1 MRLLVLEAC
10 QSPQSIPSE
19 RKKASTDIDSFQ
31 PSSNVNKPLM
41 LTSALPLSCAFII
54 YYLYNQMNKIRIQ
67 NKDYCD
73 TLTASMG
80 TGGGNVP
87 IYQKELRIRKLTPLE
102 VWRLMGFDDEDVD
115 KASQV
120 NSNTQ
125 LYKQAGN
132 SIVVNVLEAIFKNL
146 II

>member
-10 QSPQSIPSE
+10 QSPQSILSE

-73 TLTASMG
+73 FYSFFL
-80 TGGGNVP
+80 NYFP
-87 IYQKELRIRKLTPLE
+87 I
-102 VWRLMGFDDEDVD
+102 
-115 KASQV
+115 
-120 NSNTQ
+120 
-125 LYKQAGN
+125 
-132 SIVVNVLEAIFKNL
+132 
-146 II
+146 IIILSFYYFYYSFREN

>member
-1 MRLLVLEAC
+1 MRLLDLEAC

-73 TLTASMG
+73 FYSFFL
-80 TGGGNVP
+80 NC
-87 IYQKELRIRKLTPLE
+87 
-102 VWRLMGFDDEDVD
+102 F
-115 KASQV
+115 
-120 NSNTQ
+120 
-125 LYKQAGN
+125 
-132 SIVVNVLEAIFKNL
+132 SIIIILSFNIFIIVLGKTRVS
-146 II
+146 